1 MWFTNSAEVLK
12 ALSAPVDSYVAFDV
26 QKWQHQVV
34 PATNMVSIV
43 AGLLPEEEVRKVL
56 A

>member
-1 MWFTNSAEVLK
+1 MWFTNSADVLK
-12 ALSAPVDSYVAFDV
+12 ALTAPLDSYVAFDV

-34 PATNMVSIV
+34 PAASMASVV
-43 AGLLPEEEVRKVL
+43 AGLLPEEEVRKVI